1 MNKPRLCLT
10 TMASDER
17 KRTVQEFLP
26 KDDVK
31 LFPVGRLDYDTEGLL
46 IFTNDGD
53 FAHKISH
60 PSFEIKK
67 TYLTHLDGDISD
79 GLLIKMSKGA
89 KLSDGFL
96 LPENL
101 EVLSRNNKETLVK
114 ITIHEGRNHIV
125 KNFFKYFNKKV
136 KKLKR
141 IAVGSIKLGELEP
154 GKIVEL
160 DYNELK
166 SLKKNY

>member
-1 MNKPRLCLT
+1 
-10 TMASDER
+10 
-17 KRTVQEFLP
+17 
-26 KDDVK
+26 
-31 LFPVGRLDYDTEGLL
+31 
-46 IFTNDGD
+46 
-53 FAHKISH
+53 
-60 PSFEIKK
+60 
-67 TYLTHLDGDISD
+67 
-79 GLLIKMSKGA
+79 MSKGA

-101 EVLSRNNKETLVK
+101 EVLSRKNKETLVK

-166 SLKKNY
+166 SLKKLLSG